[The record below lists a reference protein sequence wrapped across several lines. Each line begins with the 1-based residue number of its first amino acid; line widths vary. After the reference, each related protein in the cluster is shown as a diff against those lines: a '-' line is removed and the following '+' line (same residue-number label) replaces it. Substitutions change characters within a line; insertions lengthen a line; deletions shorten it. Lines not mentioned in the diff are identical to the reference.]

1 MAATGFRFLPPD
13 ACLILGRRCNETTCI
28 LWAGNHLKYHPE
40 ENPFLRAMPKDIFS
54 EVEKQAQSA
63 ATARATWRG
72 VLSLDIPTLG
82 LGAVEYHLRAA
93 KAHGDLEPVKFVKI
107 DKETG
112 KEVVSREVPR
122 MYRYKQGPAGE
133 RLDMQEISQDEVKNK
148 VKYEGE
154 LLVSV
159 RNEKR
164 FFLKYELEFS
174 GQWIEVP
181 ASQVVDKQDG
191 EEIEPFDRTTRIQ
204 VEPDGFVPL
213 ERISEYKFKEVY
225 QLSPDTD
232 PKVKETTSRVK
243 QLARYLLEKQTALV
257 SFFSWGRGYQFYT
270 SVIHP
275 YERKDGRLWLL
286 MGLSEGIL
294 KLDDAWA
301 LEEQGEAEGLPPV
314 PVAKKKPK
322 VTISK

>member
-1 MAATGFRFLPPD
+1 M
-13 ACLILGRRCNETTCI
+13 
-28 LWAGNHLKYHPE
+28 
-40 ENPFLRAMPKDIFS
+40 
-54 EVEKQAQSA
+54 
-63 ATARATWRG
+63 
-72 VLSLDIPTLG
+72 DIPTLG

-93 KAHGDLEPVKFVKI
+93 KAHGDLQPVSFVKI

-112 KEVVSREVPR
+112 KEVVSREVPVI
-122 MYRYKQGPAGE
+122 YRYKEGPSGE
-133 RLDMQEISQDEVKNK
+133 RLDMQEISREEAKKNVRHK
-148 VKYEGE
+148 GE
-154 LLVSV
+154 FLISV

-164 FFLKYELEFS
+164 FFLKYELEIS
-174 GQWIEVP
+174 GKWVEVP
-181 ASQVVDKQDG
+181 VSQIVDKQDG

-213 ERISEYKFKEVY
+213 ERLSEYKFKEVY
-225 QLSPDTD
+225 QLASDTD
-232 PKVKETTSRVK
+232 KKVKETASRVK
-243 QLARYLLEKQTALV
+243 QLARYLLEKHTALV

-270 SVIHP
+270 SVIYP

-294 KLDDAWA
+294 KLDDTWA
-301 LEEQGEAEGLPPV
+301 LEEEEAERLPSV